1 LIIEYVRKEL
11 NIFKGELIM
20 EKFTEQIKLLS
31 ERTAKLKDTL
41 NTEEATKTAL
51 VMPFSNY

>member
-1 LIIEYVRKEL
+1 MIIEYVRKEL

>member
-1 LIIEYVRKEL
+1 
-11 NIFKGELIM
+11 M

-31 ERTAKLKDTL
+31 ERTVKLKDTL

-51 VMPFSNY
+51 VMPFSSY